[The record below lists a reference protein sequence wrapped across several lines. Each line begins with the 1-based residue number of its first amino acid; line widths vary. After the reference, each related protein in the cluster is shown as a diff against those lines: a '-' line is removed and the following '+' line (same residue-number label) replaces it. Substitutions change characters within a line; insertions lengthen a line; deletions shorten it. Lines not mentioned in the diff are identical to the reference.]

1 MKNLVNCI
9 DDICDNEMINE
20 ESNYSRKNQ
29 NTKIK
34 KMRNYKNY

>member
-9 DDICDNEMINE
+9 DDIYDE
-20 ESNYSRKNQ
+20 ESNHLRKNQNKIQ